1 MLPKAIQRR
10 TQLKNTWRRK
20 WRAKQKQAEAED
32 GQGPEDGELGDPDP
46 DEDEARDGE
55 VGA

>member
-1 MLPKAIQRR
+1 MLPKEYSGDKEA
-10 TQLKNTWRRK
+10 WRRK
-20 WRAKQKQAEAED
+20 WRAKQKQVESED